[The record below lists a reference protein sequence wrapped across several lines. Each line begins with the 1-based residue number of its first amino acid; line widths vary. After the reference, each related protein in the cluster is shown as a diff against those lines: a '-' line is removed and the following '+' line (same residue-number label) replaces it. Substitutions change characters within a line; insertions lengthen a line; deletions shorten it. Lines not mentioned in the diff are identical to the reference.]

1 MAEISRHHYLT
12 GLSLILKRPEF
23 LFKRGKDMSVYDVD
37 SAAQSGSGQLYFVQ
51 WLRVVLI
58 SLVVAHHAAQPYGPT
73 GGEWPINDPVSNN
86 WLGAFFLFN
95 SAFFMGFFFFISG
108 YFVSG
113 SYDRKGGVAFV
124 RDRLIRLG
132 VPLVLVCLFLFGPI
146 TYLGSGSQVGFVD
159 FLLFQY
165 IGQWQI
171 EMGPLWFIA
180 QLIALSIVYAL
191 WRGVASAQSTSEPW
205 VFPTPSNRAI
215 LIYAVALGITGM
227 IVRSFLQQD
236 YWVDILGVIPAE
248 LVHAPQY
255 WSLFFIGI
263 MAGRGKW
270 LEYMPSSLG
279 PKWLAIGLA
288 AFVIA
293 LLTQPFMP
301 LFPKGELLSAMTSLG
316 EQWGILWGLLEAF
329 ICVGL
334 IVGCSVWFRDRFSA
348 PNKWMECLDQNV
360 FGVYIVHV
368 FILVGLQGAILNIDL
383 SALVKFAIVSVA
395 GLIISFLNS
404 ALLRLVP
411 GVRRVV

>member
-1 MAEISRHHYLT
+1 MS
-12 GLSLILKRPEF
+12 EF
-23 LFKRGKDMSVYDVD
+23 DVD
-37 SAAQSGSGQLYFVQ
+37 NAAQPQTGQLYFVQ
-51 WLRVVLI
+51 WLRVILI

-73 GGEWPINDPVSNN
+73 GGEWPIDDPVSNN
-86 WLGAFFLFN
+86 WLGAFFLLN

-113 SYDRKGGVAFV
+113 SYDRKGGLAFV
-124 RDRLIRLG
+124 RDRVTRLG

-146 TYLGSGSQVGFVD
+146 TYLGSGSQDGFVD

-180 QLIALSIVYAL
+180 QLLTLSIVYAL
-191 WRGVASAQSTSEPW
+191 WRAITSAQNAWTPRAFSTPR
-205 VFPTPSNRAI
+205 NRAI
-215 LIYAVALGITGM
+215 LAYALALGIAGM
-227 IVRSFLQQD
+227 GVRSFFQQD

-263 MAGRGKW
+263 MAGRGEW
-270 LEYMPSSLG
+270 LEHLPSSLG
-279 PKWLAIGLA
+279 PKWLAIGFA

-301 LFPKGELLSAMTSLG
+301 LLPRGDLRNAMTSLG

-329 ICVGL
+329 ICVGF
-334 IVGCSVWFRDRFSA
+334 IVGLSVVFRDRFSTR
-348 PNKWMECLDQNV
+348 NKWMERLDQNA
-360 FGVYIVHV
+360 FGVYLFHV

-383 SALVKFAIVSVA
+383 SAQAKFAIVTIA

-404 ALLRLVP
+404 ALIRLIP
-411 GVRRVV
+411 AVRRFI